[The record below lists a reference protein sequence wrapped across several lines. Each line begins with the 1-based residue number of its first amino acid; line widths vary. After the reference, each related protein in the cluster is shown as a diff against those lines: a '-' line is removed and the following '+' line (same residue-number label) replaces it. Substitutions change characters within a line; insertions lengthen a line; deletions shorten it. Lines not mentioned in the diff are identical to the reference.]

1 MRDFKKHSNNVI
13 IFTCS
18 AGGNEGWGNLFRLL
32 IIREYLLKK
41 LESKV
46 ILIINNNQKI
56 KKFLTKK
63 KINFLS
69 LKKKSLDFEKKKI
82 DKLNK
87 SDLTIIEKL
96 NPSIKLQTIYL

>member
-1 MRDFKKHSNNVI
+1 MLSYLR
-13 IFTCS
+13 CS
-18 AGGNEGWGNLFRLL
+18 AGGNELGGNLFRLL

-63 KINFLS
+63 INFLS
-69 LKKKSLDFEKKKI
+69 LKKSLDFEKK
-82 DKLNK
+82 N
-87 SDLTIIEKL
+87 
-96 NPSIKLQTIYL
+96 

>member
-1 MRDFKKHSNNVI
+1 MLSYLR
-13 IFTCS
+13 CS

-69 LKKKSLDFEKKKI
+69 LKKKKFGFRKKK
-82 DKLNK
+82 N
-87 SDLTIIEKL
+87 
-96 NPSIKLQTIYL
+96 

>member
-1 MRDFKKHSNNVI
+1 MLSYLR
-13 IFTCS
+13 CS

-63 KINFLS
+63 NKLFEF
-69 LKKKSLDFEKKKI
+69 KKKSLDFEKK
-82 DKLNK
+82 N
-87 SDLTIIEKL
+87 
-96 NPSIKLQTIYL
+96 

>member
-1 MRDFKKHSNNVI
+1 MLSYLR
-13 IFTCS
+13 CS

-69 LKKKSLDFEKKKI
+69 LKKKSLDFEKK
-82 DKLNK
+82 N
-87 SDLTIIEKL
+87 
-96 NPSIKLQTIYL
+96 

>member
-1 MRDFKKHSNNVI
+1 MLSYLR
-13 IFTCS
+13 CS

-46 ILIINNNQKI
+46 ILIINNNQNI

-69 LKKKSLDFEKKKI
+69 LKKKVWISKKK
-82 DKLNK
+82 KLIN
-87 SDLTIIEKL
+87 
-96 NPSIKLQTIYL
+96 

>member
-1 MRDFKKHSNNVI
+1 MLSYLR
-13 IFTCS
+13 CS

-56 KKFLTKK
+56 KIFDK

-69 LKKKSLDFEKKKI
+69 LKKKFDFEKI

-96 NPSIKLQTIYL
+96 NPSIKLQNIYKKIK